1 MASQPEWRI
10 PVGLQPKAE
19 DCAFDLETALMSVV
33 AVTTHVPEEAFTA
46 ETLGTLRQG
55 NGVIIRDDGLILTI
69 GYLITEAEDI
79 WLRSNDGRTFQ
90 GHVLAYDQETGFG
103 LVQALAHLDL
113 PALPLGSSAEARV
126 GDVVIVAGAGGR
138 EKSVSAHIA
147 AKQEFAG
154 YWEYVLDEAI
164 YTLPAH
170 PNWGGTAVINDRGQL
185 IGIGS
190 LHIEQSESAD
200 QRGHLNMVVP
210 IDLLKPIFDDLTTL
224 GRRRTPPKPWLGV
237 YASEVEE
244 RVVVVG
250 RSQRGPARKADLRN
264 GDIIVAVAGQPISS
278 LAAFY
283 RRIKEQGEAGVE
295 IPLTIHREGKTFE
308 LLVPSSDRSRMFKA
322 PKLH

>member
-19 DCAFDLETALMSVV
+19 DYAFDLEGAMMSVV
-33 AVTTHVPEEAFTA
+33 AVTSHVPEEAFTA

-55 NGVIIRDDGLILTI
+55 NGVVIREDGLILTI

-79 WLRSNDGRTFQ
+79 WLRANDGRTFQ

-103 LVQALAHLDL
+103 LIQALAHLDL
-113 PALPLGSSAEARV
+113 PALPLGSSADART
-126 GDVVIVAGAGGR
+126 GDPVIVAGAGGR
-138 EKSVSAHIA
+138 EKSVAARIA

-164 YTLPAH
+164 YTIPAH
-170 PNWGGTAVINDRGQL
+170 PNWGGAAVINDKGEL

-190 LHIEQSESAD
+190 LHIEQGEGSD

-224 GRRRTPPKPWLGV
+224 GRRRAPPRPWLGV
-237 YASEVEE
+237 YASEVED

-295 IPLTIHREGKTFE
+295 VPLTIHREGKTFE
-308 LLVPSSDRSRMFKA
+308 LRVPSSDRARMFKA
-322 PKLH
+322 PRLH

>member
-1 MASQPEWRI
+1 M
-10 PVGLQPKAE
+10 
-19 DCAFDLETALMSVV
+19 
-33 AVTTHVPEEAFTA
+33 
-46 ETLGTLRQG
+46 
-55 NGVIIRDDGLILTI
+55 
-69 GYLITEAEDI
+69 
-79 WLRSNDGRTFQ
+79 
-90 GHVLAYDQETGFG
+90 
-103 LVQALAHLDL
+103 
-113 PALPLGSSAEARV
+113 
-126 GDVVIVAGAGGR
+126 IVAGAGGR

-224 GRRRTPPKPWLGV
+224 GRRRTPPRPWLGV

-278 LAAFY
+278 LAAFIVASRNRVRPASKSPSPSIAKARPSNCSCHRVIARGCSRPPSALSLI
-283 RRIKEQGEAGVE
+283 RRTPI
-295 IPLTIHREGKTFE
+295 LDHRAARA
-308 LLVPSSDRSRMFKA
+308 LPSR
-322 PKLH
+322 

>member
-1 MASQPEWRI
+1 M
-10 PVGLQPKAE
+10 
-19 DCAFDLETALMSVV
+19 
-33 AVTTHVPEEAFTA
+33 
-46 ETLGTLRQG
+46 
-55 NGVIIRDDGLILTI
+55 
-69 GYLITEAEDI
+69 
-79 WLRSNDGRTFQ
+79 
-90 GHVLAYDQETGFG
+90 
-103 LVQALAHLDL
+103 
-113 PALPLGSSAEARV
+113 
-126 GDVVIVAGAGGR
+126 
-138 EKSVSAHIA
+138 
-147 AKQEFAG
+147 
-154 YWEYVLDEAI
+154 
-164 YTLPAH
+164 PAH

-224 GRRRTPPKPWLGV
+224 GRRRTPPRPWLGV

>member
-10 PVGLQPKAE
+10 PFGLQPKAE
-19 DCAFDLETALMSVV
+19 DWGFDLDNALMSVV
-33 AVTTHVPEEAFTA
+33 SVTSHVPEEAFTA

-55 NGVIIRDDGLILTI
+55 NGVVIREDGLILTI
-69 GYLITEAEDI
+69 GYLLTEAEDI
-79 WLRSNDGRTFQ
+79 WLRANDGRTFQ

-113 PALPLGSSAEARV
+113 PALPLGSSANARV
-126 GDVVIVAGAGGR
+126 GDAVIVAGAGGK
-138 EKSVSAHIA
+138 EKSVAAHIA

-164 YTLPAH
+164 YTIPAH
-170 PNWGGTAVINDRGQL
+170 PNWGGTAVINDKGQL

-190 LHIEQSESAD
+190 LHIEQSESGD

-210 IDLLKPIFDDLTTL
+210 IDLLKPIFDDLVTL
-224 GRRRTPPKPWLGV
+224 GRRRTPPKPWLGL
-237 YASEVEE
+237 YASEVED

-250 RSQRGPARKADLRN
+250 RSQRGPARRADLRN

-278 LAAFY
+278 LAALY

-295 IPLTIHREGKTFE
+295 IPLTIHRDGKTFE
-308 LLVPSSDRSRMFKA
+308 LLVPSSDRARMFKA
-322 PKLH
+322 PRLH

>member
-10 PVGLQPKAE
+10 PFGLQPKAE
-19 DCAFDLETALMSVV
+19 DCTFDLDAALMSVV
-33 AVTTHVPEEAFTA
+33 AVTAHVPEEAFTA

-55 NGVIIRDDGLILTI
+55 NGVVIREDGLILTI
-69 GYLITEAEDI
+69 GYLVTEAEDI

-103 LVQALAHLDL
+103 LIQALAHLDL
-113 PALPLGSSAEARV
+113 PALRLGSSADARV
-126 GDVVIVAGAGGR
+126 GDAVIIAGAGGK
-138 EKSVSAHIA
+138 EKSVAATIA

-164 YTLPAH
+164 YTIPAH
-170 PNWGGTAVINDRGQL
+170 PDWGGTAVINDRGEL

-190 LHIEQSESAD
+190 LHIEQSEND
-200 QRGHLNMVVP
+200 DPRGHLNMVVP
-210 IDLLKPIFDDLTTL
+210 IDHLKPIFDDLVTL
-224 GRRRTPPKPWLGV
+224 GRRSTPPKPWLGV
-237 YASEVEE
+237 YASEVED

-250 RSQRGPARKADLRN
+250 RSQRGPARKADVRN
-264 GDIIVAVAGQPISS
+264 GDIIVAVAGKPVST

-283 RRIKEQGEAGVE
+283 RSIKEQGEAGVE

-308 LLVPSSDRSRMFKA
+308 VRVPSSDRERMFKA
-322 PKLH
+322 PRLH